1 MNSSGS
7 VENLTARPE
16 CRFTVLNHIDGD
28 SRHLSTLSYA
38 AVFSTVVFNSVVCP
52 FTILLNIL
60 SIVVVTTK
68 PLLKTKSNCQLACLA
83 VTDVLV
89 GLTVQ
94 PSYITSAIL
103 LLQGNTASSEFCWI
117 LAATETLGRILC
129 RASIIHLVLLSLERH
144 IAIIHPYVHHT
155 EVTRSRIVAVSVT
168 AWIVNFLLHVPEFFD
183 PGLALRIVNSLL
195 LVYVAMII
203 ICQVSVCREIRRHEK
218 LIAAQQVSREAK
230 ERFLKDQKATKIT
243 TAIVIAAVISYLPMF
258 IFRAFLLK
266 FGKHISLNVAY
277 PCHLFNFTL
286 VIVNSFVNSL
296 IYAVRVRTFRVA
308 FIEVLFKRNS
318 HQAEQIEMKLFSK
331 GVADA
336 NTVAA
341 AAAGRTA
348 QELPTTGVAPVLT
361 VDRTASSTTLQAM
374 ERTAAPTSTVPA
386 KSSAVVA
393 AETMLSPTTT
403 PAAERPA
410 SPTTAVAAEKTASPT
425 TAESERAASPTTVPA
440 GAERAALIATAAVA
454 AAAGERAASSTVV
467 AVETVPP
474 STVSEAERTAPP
486 TTTAEAETERRA
498 STAAAP
504 EADKPASPTKA
515 ATAEGAA
522 SPTAAAA
529 IEEGV
534 ASPKSAAAEAERA
547 AAPTTAEV
555 RAALLTITAVAAEEA
570 ASPPTAAKAE
580 GVALPTTAA
589 KAEGA
594 ASPTT
599 AAAAAAGGAASPETA
614 TEEEMTADHQQ
625 QQKSSAPTTI
635 AVVAAEPSASPTQQ
649 QWQKQREKDRQ
660 QQQKDIPPASTA

>member
-1 MNSSGS
+1 MNSSES

-60 SIVVVTTK
+60 SIVVVTSK

-129 RASIIHLVLLSLERH
+129 RASIIHLVLLSLERY

-183 PGLALRIVNSLL
+183 LGLALRIVDSLL
-195 LVYVAMII
+195 LVYVAVVIF
-203 ICQVSVCREIRRHEK
+203 CQVSVCREIRRHEK
-218 LIAAQQVSREAK
+218 LIAAQQVSGEAK

-348 QELPTTGVAPVLT
+348 QELPTTGVAPVLM
-361 VDRTASSTTLQAM
+361 VDRTASSTTLQAT
-374 ERTAAPTSTVPA
+374 ERTAGPTSKVPA

-393 AETMLSPTTT
+393 AERMLSPTTT
-403 PAAERPA
+403 AAAERPA
-410 SPTTAVAAEKTASPT
+410 SPTTAVAAEKTASLT
-425 TAESERAASPTTVPA
+425 TAESERAASPTTVAA

-454 AAAGERAASSTVV
+454 AAAGERAASPTVV

-474 STVSEAERTAPP
+474 STVSEAERTASP
-486 TTTAEAETERRA
+486 TAEGAA

-515 ATAEGAA
+515 ATAEGVA
-522 SPTAAAA
+522 SPTSAAA

-534 ASPKSAAAEAERA
+534 ASPKSAAAAP
-547 AAPTTAEV
+547 PTTAAV
-555 RAALLTITAVAAEEA
+555 RVALLTITAVAAEGA

-580 GVALPTTAA
+580 GVAPPTTAA

-599 AAAAAAGGAASPETA
+599 AAAAGGAASPETA
-614 TEEEMTADHQQ
+614 TEQEMTADRQQ

-649 QWQKQREKDRQ
+649 QWQKQREKDKQ
-660 QQQKDIPPASTA
+660 QQQKDMPPASTA

>member
-28 SRHLSTLSYA
+28 SRHLSIFSYT
-38 AVFSTVVFNSVVCP
+38 AVFFTVVFNSVVCP

-60 SIVVVTTK
+60 SIAVVITK
-68 PLLKTKSNCQLACLA
+68 PRLKTKSNCQLACLA

-94 PSYITSAIL
+94 PFYITSAIL

-129 RASIIHLVLLSLERH
+129 RASIIHLVLLSLERY

-155 EVTRSRIVAVSVT
+155 EVTRSRIVTVSV
-168 AWIVNFLLHVPEFFD
+168 AGWIVNFLLHVPEFFD

-195 LVYVAMII
+195 LVYVAVVIF
-203 ICQVSVCREIRRHEK
+203 CQVSVCREIRRHEK

>member
-38 AVFSTVVFNSVVCP
+38 AVFFTVVFNSVVCP

-129 RASIIHLVLLSLERH
+129 RASIIHLVLLSLERY

-195 LVYVAMII
+195 LVYVVMII
-203 ICQVSVCREIRRHEK
+203 FCQVSVCREIRRHEK

-277 PCHLFNFTL
+277 PFHLFNFTL

-522 SPTAAAA
+522 AAA

-547 AAPTTAEV
+547 AAPTTAAV
-555 RAALLTITAVAAEEA
+555 RAALLTITAVAAEKA
-570 ASPPTAAKAE
+570 ASPLTAAKAE
-580 GVALPTTAA
+580 GVAPPTTAA

-599 AAAAAAGGAASPETA
+599 AAAAAGGAASPETA

-625 QQKSSAPTTI
+625 QKKSSAPTTI

>member
-28 SRHLSTLSYA
+28 SRHLSIFSYT
-38 AVFSTVVFNSVVCP
+38 AVFFTVVFNSVVCP

-60 SIVVVTTK
+60 SIAVVITK
-68 PLLKTKSNCQLACLA
+68 PRLKTKSNCQLACLA

-94 PSYITSAIL
+94 PFYITSAIL

-129 RASIIHLVLLSLERH
+129 RASIIHLVLLSLERY

-195 LVYVAMII
+195 LVYVVMVIF
-203 ICQVSVCREIRRHEK
+203 CQVSVCREIRRHEK

>member
-7 VENLTARPE
+7 VENLAARPE

-38 AVFSTVVFNSVVCP
+38 AVYSTVVFNSVVCP

-103 LLQGNTASSEFCWI
+103 LLQGNTTSSEFCWI

-129 RASIIHLVLLSLERH
+129 RASIIHLVLLSLERY

-195 LVYVAMII
+195 LVYVVMII
-203 ICQVSVCREIRRHEK
+203 FCQVSVCREIRRHEK
-218 LIAAQQVSREAK
+218 LIAAQQVSGEAK

-348 QELPTTGVAPVLT
+348 QELPTTGVAPVLM
-361 VDRTASSTTLQAM
+361 VNRTASSTTQQAM

-386 KSSAVVA
+386 KSSALVA
-393 AETMLSPTTT
+393 AERMLSPTTT

-425 TAESERAASPTTVPA
+425 TAELERAASPTTVAA

-454 AAAGERAASSTVV
+454 AAAGERAASPTVV

-486 TTTAEAETERRA
+486 TTTAEAETERTSSPTAEGGA

-547 AAPTTAEV
+547 AATTTAAV
-555 RAALLTITAVAAEEA
+555 RAALLTITAVQQKERHH
-570 ASPPTAAKAE
+570 
-580 GVALPTTAA
+580 
-589 KAEGA
+589 
-594 ASPTT
+594 
-599 AAAAAAGGAASPETA
+599 
-614 TEEEMTADHQQ
+614 HQQ
-625 QQKSSAPTTI
+625 QQKQK
-635 AVVAAEPSASPTQQ
+635 VQHHQQ
-649 QWQKQREKDRQ
+649 RQ
-660 QQQKDIPPASTA
+660 QQQQERLPHQKQQQKKK